1 MWKKRVTK
9 NQPEIFDLLVILPY
23 RKNTWF
29 FVRLFPDQSHLQAE
43 LFKLGLN
50 RHSVRV
56 IKLVDHCYANKQDWR
71 LVLSIQLCHCPFM
84 NLHNSERHKE
94 YVGNNSDCSRLGYQN
109 IRKAL
114 LQWYVTLHTALRNRI
129 IVNFQHKSSWTFL
142 QPYRDPT

>member
-1 MWKKRVTK
+1 MTK

-23 RKNTWF
+23 RKKTPDS
-29 FVRLFPDQSHLQAE
+29 LSDSFPDQSHLQAE

-84 NLHNSERHKE
+84 NLHNSQRHKE

-114 LQWYVTLHTALRNRI
+114 
-129 IVNFQHKSSWTFL
+129 
-142 QPYRDPT
+142 